1 MLNLFDIKV
10 VGTDIA
16 AMLKFLP
23 VTLYLT
29 LWSMVLGLLLGFVI
43 AIIRIKKIKVL
54 NQLAVVFISVIRGT
68 PIIVQLYVSYFGI
81 PIFLQY
87 LNYWNGTDY
96 NVAAIP
102 PIIYAIAALAL
113 NQAAYNSVVISS
125 ALEAVDKGQVEA
137 AQAIGMTGWQSLR
150 RIVIPEAVEIAIQP
164 LGNTLI
170 GLIKG
175 TSLAFSCSVIE
186 MTAQGKIL
194 AGRDYR
200 YFEAYVALAVIY
212 WALVIVLEQIIRLIS
227 KAVKVPDV
235 VGKNDSA
242 KIAVVEC
249 RGQ

>member
-1 MLNLFDIKV
+1 MLNLFDIKI
-10 VGTDIA
+10 VGLDIV

-23 VTLYLT
+23 ITLNLT
-29 LWSMVLGLLLGFVI
+29 IWAMVLGLVLGFII

-54 NQLAVVFISVIRGT
+54 DQLAVLFISLIRGT

-87 LNYWNGTDY
+87 LNYWNGTNY

-102 PIIYAIAALAL
+102 PVIYAIAALAL
-113 NQAAYNSVVISS
+113 NQAAYNSVVIRSS
-125 ALEAVDKGQVEA
+125 LESVDKGQIEA
-137 AQAIGMTGWQSLR
+137 AETLGMTECQLLR
-150 RIVIPEAVEIAIQP
+150 RIVLPEAIEVAIEP

-186 MTAQGKIL
+186 MTAEGKIL

-200 YFEAYVALAVIY
+200 YFEAYIALAVIY
-212 WALVIVLEQIIRLIS
+212 WIIVVFLEQIIRLICKS
-227 KAVKVPDV
+227 IKVPNV
-235 VGKNDSA
+235 AGVK
-242 KIAVVEC
+242 E
-249 RGQ
+249 